1 MYSRQMSPGNC
12 RRLELTLTL
21 AGAPHP
27 CPFIPQS
34 MKTTQLGIKGLSVVW
49 LTKLGSSA
57 KKLPLLPPEHIIY
70 INCYYRS
77 VMSVFN

>member
-1 MYSRQMSPGNC
+1 MSPGNC
-12 RRLELTLTL
+12 HRLELTLTL

-49 LTKLGSSA
+49 LTKIGISA
-57 KKLPLLPPEHIIY
+57 KKLPLLPPKHIIY
-70 INCYYRS
+70 ILLLQECHTC
-77 VMSVFN
+77 